1 MNTVVT
7 LPDTD
12 SPEVMKQAISVHLMN
27 LIWDEL
33 ARSVNPDDY
42 EMHAIGL
49 FDRVYKAVDKTVVG
63 G

>member
-1 MNTVVT
+1 MHSEIN

-12 SPEVMKQAISVHLMN
+12 SPEVMKQAVSVYLMN
-27 LIWDEL
+27 LIWEEL

-42 EMHAIGL
+42 ERHAIGL
-49 FDRVYKAVDKTVVG
+49 FDRVYSAVDKTIG

>member
-1 MNTVVT
+1 MHAEIR

-33 ARSVNPDDY
+33 ARTVNPD
-42 EMHAIGL
+42 EFEEHAINL
-49 FDRVYKAVDKTVVG
+49 FDRVYRAVDKTVQG
-63 G
+63 